1 MITGV
6 VFFDWWLPEMSA
18 LFLAS
23 AILMA
28 IIHRINER
36 IFIEQFI
43 EGARGL
49 LSVAFIV
56 GIARGV
62 TLILNSGRISD
73 SILYYS
79 AGLVGNMSP
88 VVFIIILF
96 LLYNVFTLFIS
107 SSSGMAVLT
116 MPIFGSLAVVI
127 GVPGREI
134 VNAYLFGMGIMSFI
148 TPTGLILPS
157 MALANI
163 TYKTWLRFIWP
174 LLLMLVAICACFLA
188 AGVIVG

>member
-1 MITGV
+1 
-6 VFFDWWLPEMSA
+6 
-18 LFLAS
+18 
-23 AILMA
+23 
-28 IIHRINER
+28 
-36 IFIEQFI
+36 
-43 EGARGL
+43 
-49 LSVAFIV
+49 
-56 GIARGV
+56 
-62 TLILNSGRISD
+62 
-73 SILYYS
+73 
-79 AGLVGNMSP
+79 
-88 VVFIIILF
+88 
-96 LLYNVFTLFIS
+96 
-107 SSSGMAVLT
+107 
-116 MPIFGSLAVVI
+116 VVI